1 MTSLFP
7 RLFSRI
13 SRFSSVRRLSDS
25 GLRTSD
31 SDKRKAAGGFT
42 LIELLIVIA
51 IIGVLVSLLA
61 GGIKASAENAK
72 KRQRATELETLESA
86 IMTYW
91 HDTGKPPISPKTG
104 QYTYTFQ
111 SNNNEVFAKLI
122 NEKSNALGK
131 KYLDINQLRTAD
143 ENKHVH
149 RMEKSTEPL
158 ADYKG
163 TFYKVTINLKNKTAK
178 VE

>member
-13 SRFSSVRRLSDS
+13 SRFSSVRRL
-25 GLRTSD
+25 SD

-149 RMEKSTEPL
+149 RMEKSTEPI